1 LAGPQPAGAQT
12 FLEALTTT
20 YVNNPTLRAARAEL
34 RAVDE
39 NVAQALSNWRPE
51 ISVDGFGGA
60 QYTDT
65 QSDFFSDKG
74 GSQPRGGELNVVQP
88 LYRGGRTQSA
98 TNAAEAEVLS
108 QRARLKSVEQDVLFE
123 ATVSYVDVWRDQ
135 SVLELNINN
144 EQVLQRNL
152 EASRDR
158 FEVGEITRTDVA
170 HSESRLARATA
181 ERIAADGNLN
191 SSRAVFQRVV
201 GDYPG
206 QLTQPDPRGPAQAIG

>member
-1 LAGPQPAGAQT
+1 MGAIAVVGVVFALAGPQSVGAQT

-74 GSQPRGGELNVVQP
+74 GSQPRGGELNIVQP

-108 QRARLKSVEQDVLFE
+108 QRARLKSVEQDVLFD

-144 EQVLQRNL
+144 EHVLQRNL
-152 EASRDR
+152 EAHRVHHREQTDQAASLRPDR
-158 FEVGEITRTDVA
+158 PGHRIVEFEHAGR
-170 HSESRLARATA
+170 
-181 ERIAADGNLN
+181 
-191 SSRAVFQRVV
+191 
-201 GDYPG
+201 
-206 QLTQPDPRGPAQAIG
+206 